1 MMDIDFQKTGNRK
14 IDTCMKM
21 LISIY
26 EGSVPGERGFGIS
39 SNCLDL
45 PPAQAQNAFA
55 LDLNEKVKEFL
66 PGYEVDNVEADFS
79 PIDGKMQLHVK
90 IKKGG
95 DE

>member
-1 MMDIDFQKTGNRK
+1 MH
-14 IDTCMKM
+14 
-21 LISIY
+21 S
-26 EGSVPGERGFGIS
+26 P
-39 SNCLDL
+39 SN
-45 PPAQAQNAFA
+45 
-55 LDLNEKVKEFL
+55 LNEKVKEFL

>member
-1 MMDIDFQKTGNRK
+1 MDIDFQKTGNSR

-45 PPAQAQNAFA
+45 PPAQAQNASA
-55 LDLNEKVKEFL
+55 LDLMKR
-66 PGYEVDNVEADFS
+66 
-79 PIDGKMQLHVK
+79 
-90 IKKGG
+90 
-95 DE
+95 

>member
-1 MMDIDFQKTGNRK
+1 MEIDFQKTGNSR

-21 LISIY
+21 LISVY

-45 PPAQAQNAFA
+45 PPAQAQNTFA

-66 PGYEVDNVEADFS
+66 SGYEVDNVEADFS
-79 PIDGKMQLHVK
+79 SIDGKMQFHVK